1 MADDVKTAEQKRA
14 EAQARVAEANK
25 PKQQEA
31 EAKPAASKPVGERI
45 AAKDNASA
53 RAAAYS
59 TNRWAKLKQVDE
71 AFDHDPRTEVIDIA
85 IMENGPPEMD
95 PKLAEEGNK
104 AGERYFTQKVGPDVI
119 IGMREGGEFQ
129 KTADGFGWKDQAD
142 FAAHGSPAG
151 AGATRARD
159 ARR

>member
-31 EAKPAASKPVGERI
+31 EAKPAQTKSANKPISVKENAEARSK
-45 AAKDNASA
+45 
-53 RAAAYS
+53 AYA
-59 TNRWAKLKQVDE
+59 TNRWATIKEVDE
-71 AFDHDPRTEVIDIA
+71 TFDHDPRREVINIS
-85 IMENGPPEMD
+85 IMESGPPEVD
-95 PKLAEEGNK
+95 AELAKDGNEH
-104 AGERYFTQKVGPDVI
+104 GEKYSFQQVGPGVM

-129 KTADGFGWKDQAD
+129 STDGFGWKDQAD